1 MVSRI
6 ARGVI
11 IARSLAVRYP
21 PMTEDPAADLV
32 RWVKEG
38 EHLFR
43 LTLESLQGAAALGSK
58 VEELSQEA
66 RRLRDENDTLRR
78 ELDLLRAERL
88 EVADTFKAFA
98 EHVTRLA
105 TLALHRLGNPGLLTD
120 EAARAPQTPRRP

>member
-1 MVSRI
+1 MI
-6 ARGVI
+6 
-11 IARSLAVRYP
+11 
-21 PMTEDPAADLV
+21 EDPAADLV

-58 VEELSQEA
+58 VEALSEET
-66 RRLRDENDTLRR
+66 RRLRADNETLRR

-88 EVADTFKAFA
+88 EVADTFKVFA

-105 TLALHRLGNPGLLTD
+105 TLALHRLGNPGLMAD
-120 EAARAPQTPRRP
+120 EAARAPQTPYRP

>member
-1 MVSRI
+1 M
-6 ARGVI
+6 
-11 IARSLAVRYP
+11 
-21 PMTEDPAADLV
+21 
-32 RWVKEG
+32 KEG

-43 LTLESLQGAAALGSK
+43 LTLESLQGAAALGLK

>member
-1 MVSRI
+1 M
-6 ARGVI
+6 
-11 IARSLAVRYP
+11 
-21 PMTEDPAADLV
+21 
-32 RWVKEG
+32 KEG

-120 EAARAPQTPRRP
+120 EAARAPQAPRRP

>member
-1 MVSRI
+1 M
-6 ARGVI
+6 
-11 IARSLAVRYP
+11 
-21 PMTEDPAADLV
+21 
-32 RWVKEG
+32 KEG

-43 LTLESLQGAAALGSK
+43 LTLENLQGAAALGSK

>member
-1 MVSRI
+1 M
-6 ARGVI
+6 
-11 IARSLAVRYP
+11 
-21 PMTEDPAADLV
+21 
-32 RWVKEG
+32 KEG